1 MEYPYIT
8 MIKKYNSQL
17 IMEICNKY
25 SNYRIIIKKNSL
37 FDDYEINSQKYKKTE
52 GNKVISI
59 FDLHKLNLIDFNT
72 NMRLINVINT

>member
-17 IMEICNKY
+17 IMEVCNEL

-37 FDDYEINSQKYKKTE
+37 FDYYEINSQKYKKTE
-52 GNKVISI
+52 GYRILSVYE
-59 FDLHKLNLIDFNT
+59 LHKYNFLDLETNL
-72 NMRLINVINT
+72 RLIKVLNI